1 MKRYKYYILAGIFAV
16 LLTVLQ
22 IFLSK
27 AVTEKDKGHVYVAQR
42 EFLKG
47 EHINAGDVKKVQVY
61 GITSTFTIDESRIC
75 ITDIP
80 EGTILSDLMLGELPC
95 DKGLRTM
102 CLPVDKN
109 RCPSAVLTLSDTIDV
124 YIIPDDKSISL
135 SQSIWLDK
143 MLEELKIPYNPD
155 NDIGFMIENLEIA
168 DLGNYESSNYTISIK
183 ITDSVDELLSFLKGR
198 STMEIILPK
207 SKN

>member
-1 MKRYKYYILAGIFAV
+1 M
-16 LLTVLQ
+16 
-22 IFLSK
+22 
-27 AVTEKDKGHVYVAQR
+27 
-42 EFLKG
+42 
-47 EHINAGDVKKVQVY
+47 
-61 GITSTFTIDESRIC
+61 
-75 ITDIP
+75 
-80 EGTILSDLMLGELPC
+80 
-95 DKGLRTM
+95 
-102 CLPVDKN
+102 
-109 RCPSAVLTLSDTIDV
+109 SDTIDV

-183 ITDSVDELLSFLKGR
+183 ITDSVDELLSFMKGR

-207 SKN
+207 SGN

>member
-1 MKRYKYYILAGIFAV
+1 
-16 LLTVLQ
+16 
-22 IFLSK
+22 
-27 AVTEKDKGHVYVAQR
+27 
-42 EFLKG
+42 
-47 EHINAGDVKKVQVY
+47 
-61 GITSTFTIDESRIC
+61 
-75 ITDIP
+75 
-80 EGTILSDLMLGELPC
+80 MLGDLPP

-183 ITDSVDELLSFLKGR
+183 ITDSVDELLSFMKGR

-207 SKN
+207 SGN